1 MFWSLFA
8 VCLYM
13 HKISLVEPL
22 WWDELLQKWQSIQA
36 EYWRI
41 SDLAPIFADVF
52 VLIYPIFLVCVYII
66 AIVKRKKMQKQW
78 ALFVFF
84 STFFSVFINIWI
96 QSFFSKE
103 RPIVALS
110 HIETE
115 ETLLHNI
122 LPSSSFPSDHA
133 VVSMSFAIAVLVR
146 WIYSKKK
153 FFIWSGIVLIF
164 VALLMTS
171 CRILTLVHRPT
182 DILAWLC
189 LWIIVPCI
197 LMFRPIR
204 NFIIRCFINPIIKIE
219 EWIIKKIFKF
229 E

>member
-1 MFWSLFA
+1 
-8 VCLYM
+8 M
-13 HKISLVEPL
+13 HKIPLVEPQ
-22 WWDELLQKWQSIQA
+22 WWVELLQKWQDIQA
-36 EYWRI
+36 KYWWV
-41 SDLAPIFADVF
+41 SDLAPIFADIF
-52 VLIYPIFLVCVYII
+52 VVIYPIFLVCVYID

-96 QSFFSKE
+96 QCFFFKE

-110 HIETE
+110 NVDAE
-115 ETLLHNI
+115 ETLLHSV

-164 VALLMTS
+164 IAFLMTG
-171 CRILTLVHRPT
+171 CRILTLVHWPT

-189 LWIIVPCI
+189 LWAIVPCI
-197 LMFRPIR
+197 LIIRPIR
-204 NFIIRCFINPIIKIE
+204 NFVISYFANPIIKLE
-219 EWIIKKIFKF
+219 EWIVKKIFNF

>member
-1 MFWSLFA
+1 
-8 VCLYM
+8 M
-13 HKISLVEPL
+13 HKIPLVEPL
-22 WWDELLQKWQSIQA
+22 WWDKLLQKWQSIQVK
-36 EYWRI
+36 YWWI
-41 SDLAPIFADVF
+41 SDLAPIFADIF
-52 VLIYPIFLVCVYII
+52 VLVYPIFLVCVYIF

-84 STFFSVFINIWI
+84 STVFSVFINIWI
-96 QSFFSKE
+96 QNFFSKE

-115 ETLLHNI
+115 ETLLHDI

-153 FFIWSGIVLIF
+153 FFICSGIVLIF

-171 CRILTLVHRPT
+171 CRILTLVHWPT

-189 LWIIVPCI
+189 LWIIVPCV

-204 NFIIRCFINPIIKIE
+204 NFVIRYFINPIIKIE
-219 EWIIKKIFKF
+219 EWIVKKIFKF

>member
-1 MFWSLFA
+1 
-8 VCLYM
+8 M
-13 HKISLVEPL
+13 HKISLVEPQ
-22 WWDELLQKWQSIQA
+22 WWVDLLRKWQDIQVK
-36 EYWRI
+36 YWWI
-41 SDLAPIFADVF
+41 SDLAPVFADVF
-52 VLIYPIFLVCVYII
+52 VLVYPTFLICVYIH

-84 STFFSVFINIWI
+84 STFFSVFINILI
-96 QSFFSKE
+96 QCFFLKE

-110 HIETE
+110 QVDAE
-115 ETLLHNI
+115 ETLLHSI

-133 VVSMSFAIAVLVR
+133 VVSMSFAIAVLVW

-153 FFIWSGIVLIF
+153 FYIWSGIILIF
-164 VALLMTS
+164 IALLMTS
-171 CRILTLVHRPT
+171 CRILTMVHRPT

-197 LMFRPIR
+197 LIIRPIR
-204 NFIIRCFINPIIKIE
+204 NFVISYFVNPIIKLE
-219 EWIIKKIFKF
+219 EWIVKKIFNF